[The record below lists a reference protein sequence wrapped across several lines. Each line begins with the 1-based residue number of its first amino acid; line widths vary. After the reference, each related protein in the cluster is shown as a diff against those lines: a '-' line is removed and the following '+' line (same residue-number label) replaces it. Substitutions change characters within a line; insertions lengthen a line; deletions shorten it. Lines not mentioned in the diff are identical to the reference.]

1 MNQVELLDANG
12 YVVATATHY
21 CVPDANVAAVE
32 ARLLADTAPK
42 DAEDQ
47 SRYSER
53 RYYASEYRTRVA
65 PMTVG
70 AVLAQA
76 A

>member
-1 MNQVELLDANG
+1 MNQVELLDADG
-12 YVVATATHY
+12 HVVATATQY
-21 CVPDANVAAVE
+21 CVPESNVAAVE

-47 SRYSER
+47 SRYSVR
-53 RYYASEYRTRVA
+53 RYYASEYRTRVV

-70 AVLAQA
+70 AVLAKTA
-76 A
+76 

>member
-12 YVVATATHY
+12 YVVATATQY
-21 CVPDANVAAVE
+21 CVPDANVPAVE

-42 DAEDQ
+42 DVADQ
-47 SRYSER
+47 SAYAGR
-53 RYYASEYRTRVA
+53 RVYASEYRTRVV

-70 AVLAQA
+70 AVLAKA